1 MPAVVRIKRR
11 IDEEPLSAFILN
23 SKKRRRLEDNT
34 GEEAAEEAAGT
45 AAGVGAGVNGALS
58 DKEDEVS
65 TILKFAGTIQDQ
77 DDGATTQLA
86 RLTKEAAKEL
96 VLQKSMRPPSNH
108 TERARQEMR
117 QALHESRFRVV
128 NCMRTTLEDANA
140 AEAAKEVTIV
150 DIEKQEA
157 GAQADNVPTSA
168 TPDGQAHLS
177 QNVAQQQ
184 RKQTID
190 GDAQHFPAHDTHNAQ
205 QATDSD
211 TGYVYDLYLPENE
224 LQVEYADMMD
234 DNYLSIRPYD
244 DLIYEDRFNDD
255 EDEDSE
261 DSNNENYYTN
271 DYPDEDDDNEDYKD
285 SFDHEDIDAMALGMR
300 HMRMGMQQG
309 YIHTFDDDDSSVSG
323 CDDSSD
329 DVYYDDE
336 DLIFG
341 RSNRRNHG
349 GADDDDDEDNDD
361 DDVDYY
367 DAGGNSED
375 SDA

>member
-23 SKKRRRLEDNT
+23 SKKRRRLADN
-34 GEEAAEEAAGT
+34 EAGDVAEEVAGT
-45 AAGVGAGVNGALS
+45 AAAVGTDVNRAVN
-58 DKEDEVS
+58 DKDGEVS
-65 TILKFAGTIQDQ
+65 TILKFAGTIQEQ

-96 VLQKSMRPPSNH
+96 VLQKSVRPPSNH

-150 DIEKQEA
+150 DIEKQDA
-157 GAQADNVPTSA
+157 GAQTNNVPSA
-168 TPDGQAHLS
+168 QADGQPHLS
-177 QNVAQQQ
+177 QHAAQQQ
-184 RKQTID
+184 RQTID
-190 GDAQHFPAHDTHNAQ
+190 GDAQHMPAHDHANNAQ

-244 DLIYEDRFNDD
+244 DLVYEDRFNDDD

-285 SFDHEDIDAMALGMR
+285 SYDHGDIDAMALGMR
-300 HMRMGMQQG
+300 HMRMGIQQG
-309 YIHTFDDDDSSVSG
+309 YIHTFDDEDSSVSG
-323 CDDSSD
+323 CEDSSD

-336 DLIFG
+336 DHIFG
-341 RSNRRNHG
+341 RSNRRKHG
-349 GADDDDDEDNDD
+349 GDDDGDDDDD

-367 DAGGNSED
+367 DAGGNSDD